1 MGKDRDFESRMNG
14 MLYARKILKDNGL
27 ETGPLDN
34 EIRMR
39 GITKIEITCPS
50 DAVYDTW
57 RDIVANLYA
66 NMCTCM
72 FFTLNES
79 EGWGATRIKRLK
91 ERFDENV
98 KTAVDLDYLGEH
110 YTTIEEYAKELND
123 KYNIGMDLSRLS
135 KTQDNYDKGDVL
147 YHKVRVDRLIEVF
160 RREGMED
167 AARFLEE
174 RVTKDGRFEA
184 N

>member
-1 MGKDRDFESRMNG
+1 MNG
-14 MLYARKILKDNGL
+14 MLYAKKILNEAGIKT
-27 ETGPLDN
+27 EPLDQ
-34 EIRMR
+34 EIRVR
-39 GITKIEITCPS
+39 GLTKMSITESSEKIYS
-50 DAVYDTW
+50 QW
-57 RDIVANLYA
+57 REIVANLYA
-66 NMCTCM
+66 NVLTCM
-72 FFTLNES
+72 FYTLNES
-79 EGWGATRIKRLK
+79 EGFGNTRIKRVK
-91 ERFDENV
+91 DAFDENV

-123 KYNIGMDLSRLS
+123 KYNLGMDLSRLS

-184 N
+184 H